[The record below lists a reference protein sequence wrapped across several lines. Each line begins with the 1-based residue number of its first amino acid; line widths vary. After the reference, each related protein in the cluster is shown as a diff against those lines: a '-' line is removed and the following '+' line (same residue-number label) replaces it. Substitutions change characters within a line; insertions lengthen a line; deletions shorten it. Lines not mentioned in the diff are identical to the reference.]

1 MSRMIGKAIFATAL
15 VVVLASCSVVSHL
28 SEALHPAAPAA
39 APAPPVLDRRVSV
52 FVALPE
58 DGRSAS
64 LWYIGSGKAVAQA
77 VAGAFSKHGVPVYL
91 SGKQM
96 TDDDVVAAAARL
108 KAGYAV
114 VPVITWWDQRNDWL
128 GFPSRLAIRVAI
140 IDVTTSRVIASK
152 PIESYALLASLT
164 TPAPDSLLAGPLSR
178 YVDTL
183 Y

>member
-1 MSRMIGKAIFATAL
+1 MSRMIGKTIFATAL
-15 VVVLASCSVVSHL
+15 VAALASCSVVSHL
-28 SEALHPAAPAA
+28 SGALHPAAVGASV
-39 APAPPVLDRRVSV
+39 PPVLDRRLSV

-64 LWYIGSGKAVAQA
+64 LWYIGSGTAVAQA

-91 SGKQM
+91 SDKRM
-96 TDDDVVAAAARL
+96 TDDDAVAAAARL

-114 VPVITWWDQRNDWL
+114 VPIITWWDQRNTWL

-140 IDVTTSRVIASK
+140 IDVATAGVIASK